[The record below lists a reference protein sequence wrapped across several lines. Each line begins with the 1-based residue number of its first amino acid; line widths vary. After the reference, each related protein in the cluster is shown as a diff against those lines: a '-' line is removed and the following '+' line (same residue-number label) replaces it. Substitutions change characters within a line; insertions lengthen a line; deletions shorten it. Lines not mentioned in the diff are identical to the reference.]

1 MAKSNEPIVWSLFSA
16 GGVLTALA
24 APVLIVLLGFA
35 IPQGWTTLDF
45 DHVDGF
51 NRVNALVGH
60 PLTKLFVVALVCLG
74 LFHWAHRFRFTLI
87 DIGLHSLETLITV
100 LCYGAAIVGTGVAVY
115 VVWL

>member
-16 GGVLTALA
+16 GGVLTALTVPA
-24 APVLIVLLGFA
+24 LIVLLGFA
-35 IPQGWTTLDF
+35 IPLGWITPSHEHINT
-45 DHVDGF
+45 
-51 NRVNALVGH
+51 LVGH
-60 PLTKLFVVALVCLG
+60 PLTRLFVVALVSLG

-115 VVWL
+115 VAWL